1 MALVIVLIACILFFA
16 IANFFGRAKHIGYW
30 WTFLLLFF
38 TPLIPGLIA
47 LILSPSANKQ
57 PNQPNKIVKVF
68 GIVLLILAL
77 LALPSFFKNLDN
89 FASPYPSD
97 RWAFRF
103 SLMPLMW
110 FTSLGIYLYKL
121 GQGQVVNKQP
131 KFYFKFQLEPKL
143 RSSIVKALNQLKPNP
158 YSSPSNN
165 AFYFL
170 VEDGKQSEPYTFDQL
185 RDKRIKEDDLIW
197 RNGLDNWVKAGE
209 VKELN
214 TIIFKLPP
222 PIPNAIAPIQEEPS
236 TTEPIKVP
244 VTIVSNENQ
253 DYTPPKPPDDQWS
266 NSPFILLKT
275 IALVT
280 LPIILIGLFVAI
292 YRGNSY
298 SPTYE
303 EAVTDS
309 VVFEEPPITDF
320 GAEMDKSKYKYDVG
334 ANNEVCRAFYGGYP
348 PSLESDGNVDEV
360 GNLHVTLGQNINCN
374 VYSVCASALDKPSLT
389 DSYTFSLYPH
399 EEYIIEAKGNE
410 LLLVFWGEYFNPTSS
425 YPSLNPGK
433 LFVTHDGQTI
443 EINECESLPV
453 VPGYYFK
460 NASLQPG
467 KSKIMFLWRIPKYD
481 SMHIEWQ
488 PSLCENEN
496 GSPKIH
502 IW

>member
-1 MALVIVLIACILFFA
+1 MGILLFLIIALLFFA
-16 IANFFGRAKHIGYW
+16 IAECFGRAKHIGRW
-30 WTFLLLFF
+30 WTFLLLTC
-38 TPLIPGLIA
+38 TPILPGIIA

-57 PNQPNKIVKVF
+57 PTQPNKIVKVI
-68 GIVLLILAL
+68 GMILLVLAL
-77 LALPSFFKNLDN
+77 AALPSFLHHLQFLGSDN
-89 FASPYPSD
+89 HSLKLRA
-97 RWAFRF
+97 RF
-103 SLMPLMW
+103 SIVPFLW
-110 FTSLGIYLYKL
+110 FSALGIYLYKL
-121 GQGQVVNKQP
+121 GQGQVVNKQA

-143 RSSIVKALNQLKPNP
+143 GSSIVKAFNQLKPNP

-185 RDKRIKEDDLIW
+185 RDKRIKEDDLVW

-209 VKELN
+209 LKELSSN
-214 TIIFKLPP
+214 IFKLPP
-222 PIPNAIAPIQEEPS
+222 PIPTAIAPIQEEPS
-236 TTEPIKVP
+236 TTEPIQVP
-244 VTIVSNENQ
+244 VTNVSNEIQ

-266 NSPFILLKT
+266 NSPFILFKT

-280 LPIILIGLFVAI
+280 LPIILIAIFVAT

-303 EAVTDS
+303 ETVTDS
-309 VVFEEPPITDF
+309 VAFEEPPIDDL
-320 GAEMDKSKYKYDVG
+320 GAEMDRSKYKYDVG
-334 ANNEVCRAFYGGYP
+334 ANNDVCRAFYGGDP
-348 PSLESDGNVDEV
+348 PSMEFNGNIDEA

-399 EEYIIEAKGNE
+399 EEYIIEAKENE

-425 YPSLNPGK
+425 YPSLHPGK
-433 LFVTHDGQTI
+433 LFVTHDGQTT

-460 NASLQPG
+460 NASLEPG
-467 KSKIMFLWRIPKYD
+467 KSNIMFLWRIPKYD

-496 GSPKIH
+496 VSPKIH